1 MLNNNGGNGYQA
13 EDYFKSEA
21 YLHGLKNDLRNQEDQ
36 LRQQGNNLAAW
47 QSAYRNLEHV
57 LSQWQQA
64 HEQQAQEIASLNQRY
79 ARLVTKSDE
88 AVESWEKY
96 SSRLKDDNSKLKA
109 RIDQLE
115 SRAAQE

>member
-21 YLHGLKNDLRNQEDQ
+21 YLRGLRNDLLDQ
-36 LRQQGNNLAAW
+36 DRRLQRQGNNLAAW

-96 SSRLKDDNSKLKA
+96 SSRLKDDNSKLQA

-115 SRAAQE
+115 STDAQG